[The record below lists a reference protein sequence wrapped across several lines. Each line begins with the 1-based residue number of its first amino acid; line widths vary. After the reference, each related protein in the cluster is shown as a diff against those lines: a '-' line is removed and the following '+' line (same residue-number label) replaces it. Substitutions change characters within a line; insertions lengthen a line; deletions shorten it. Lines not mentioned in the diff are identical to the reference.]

1 MDTQYIRAFFDQ
13 RAARWDETCHHDPNR
28 ISAIAALAQVHPGD
42 RVLDIACGNGVFIPQ
57 LLRYEPASVLASIFP
72 PK

>member
-42 RVLDIACGNGVFIPQ
+42 RV
-57 LLRYEPASVLASIFP
+57 
-72 PK
+72 